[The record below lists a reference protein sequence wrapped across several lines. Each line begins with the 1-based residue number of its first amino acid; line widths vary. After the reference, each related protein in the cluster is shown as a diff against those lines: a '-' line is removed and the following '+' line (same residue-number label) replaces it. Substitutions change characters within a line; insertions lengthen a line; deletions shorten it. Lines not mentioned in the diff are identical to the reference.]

1 MDNPSTESSTPLNID
16 GAASAFAELLEPSQE
31 VEREEQG
38 AAAEPEAQANEDAE
52 PVAEEDAQPDD
63 GSDEVTIEVDG
74 KTVTLKKSELAD
86 AYKNGLRQS
95 DYTKKTMEVAEQRR
109 AAEAEVAQARAEREA
124 YAVNLSKM
132 AAQLEGVLEQ
142 QASINWQEL
151 LESDPVEYLR
161 QQNLYEQRQAAYQKT
176 QQAQAQLMEIAKA
189 EQAQVHA
196 MTLAQQQ
203 EVLLA
208 KLPEWRD
215 ESKAKAEKAAIAG
228 YLREQGFEAAAIQNI
243 NDHRAVLMARK
254 AMLYDQMVGKANAA
268 AKKVAAVPQRVV
280 TPGSSGQ
287 TRIDGRSSAM
297 QRLGKSGRVEDAAA
311 VFASIL

>member
-16 GAASAFAELLEPSQE
+16 GAAGVFAEMLEPSNE
-31 VEREEQG
+31 VERKEEG
-38 AAAEPEAQANEDAE
+38 AAADPEARANEDAE
-52 PVAEEDAQPDD
+52 PVADDAQADD
-63 GSDEVTIEVDG
+63 GSEDVTIEVDG
-74 KTVTLKKSELAD
+74 KTVTLKKAELAD

-124 YAVNLSKM
+124 YAVNLQKLS
-132 AAQLEGVLEQ
+132 AQLEGVLEQ
-142 QASINWQEL
+142 QASIDWQAL

-161 QQNLYEQRQAAYQKT
+161 QQNLFQQRQAAYQRT
-176 QQAQAQLMEIAKA
+176 QQAQAQLMEIAQA
-189 EQAQVHA
+189 EHVQMQS

-215 ESKAKAEKAAIAG
+215 ASKAKAEKAAISD

-254 AMLYDQMVGKANAA
+254 AMLYDQMVGKASAA
-268 AKKVAAVPQRVV
+268 AKRVSAAPQRVV
-280 TPGSSGQ
+280 TPGGGGQ